1 MSPGP
6 VVVRPVAD
14 DHDLREFIALPK
26 RLYRG
31 HKGYIAPL
39 DLERKDT
46 LSRSKNPYFQHADG
60 ELFLAT
66 RNKDVVGRMSAQ
78 FCRLHQEKYRND
90 TGHFG
95 WVDTIDDIHV
105 MRALAKSAE
114 SWLKARG
121 AKRALGPFSFS
132 SNEESG
138 LLVDGFDSQPMLMMP
153 FHLPYQGQLL
163 EACGFAKAKDLL
175 AYTVDQAAYHAV
187 GSNRMLDKATSDS
200 RIRLRSL
207 NMKNY
212 KPDLAALLQVFN
224 DAWSDNWEMVPFA
237 QPEIEAAAASMK
249 PLIDPD
255 LVVIAEIDGEVAGML
270 VCLPNLLEA
279 VRDLDGRL
287 LPFGWAKLLWRLKR
301 KTLKTARVP
310 LMGIRR
316 KYHGT
321 LTGAALL
328 PLMFHRLKEP
338 FFARGLEQVEL
349 SWILDDN
356 LPMRRVL
363 EGIGAKVYKTYRVYE
378 KAIA

>member
-6 VVVRPVAD
+6 VVVQPVASGR
-14 DHDLREFIALPK
+14 DLEDFITLPK

-31 HKGYIAPL
+31 HSGYVPPL

-46 LSRSKNPYFQHADG
+46 LSRKKNPYFQHAEG
-60 ELFLAT
+60 ELFLA
-66 RNKDVVGRMSAQ
+66 RRGGDVVGRSSAQ
-78 FCRLHQEKYRND
+78 LCRLHQERYRND

-95 WVDTIDDIHV
+95 WVDTVDDV
-105 MRALAKSAE
+105 NVVRALAETAE

-121 AKRALGPFSFS
+121 AKRMIGPFSFS

-138 LLVDGFDSQPMLMMP
+138 LLVDGFDAQPMLMMP
-153 FHLPYQGQLL
+153 FHLPYQGELL
-163 EACGFAKAKDLL
+163 EACNFTKAKDLL
-175 AYTVDQAAYHAV
+175 AYTVDKAAYHAV
-187 GSNRMLDKATSDS
+187 GSNRMLDKVRSDG

-207 NMKNY
+207 DMKNY

-224 DAWSDNWEMVPFA
+224 DAWSGNWEMVPFA

-279 VRDLDGRL
+279 IRDLDGHL

-310 LMGIRR
+310 LMGIRK

-321 LTGAALL
+321 LTGAVLL

-349 SWILDDN
+349 SWILEDN

>member
-1 MSPGP
+1 MAPGS
-6 VVVRPVAD
+6 VVVQPVTSSR
-14 DHDLREFIALPK
+14 DLDEFIALPK

-31 HKGYIAPL
+31 RAGYIAPL
-39 DLERKDT
+39 DLERKET
-46 LSRSKNPYFQHADG
+46 LSRNKNPYFQHAAA
-60 ELFLAT
+60 ELFLA
-66 RNKDVVGRMSAQ
+66 RRAGEVVGRISAQ
-78 FCRLHQEKYRND
+78 FCRLHQEKYRGD

-95 WVDTIDDIHV
+95 WIDTIDDLAV
-105 MRALAKSAE
+105 VRALTGAAE
-114 SWLKARG
+114 NWLKAQG
-121 AKRALGPFSFS
+121 ARRMRGPFSFS

-138 LLVDGFDSQPMLMMP
+138 LLVDGFDATPMLMMP
-153 FHLPYQGQLL
+153 YHLPYQGGLI
-163 EACGFAKAKDLL
+163 EACGFAGAKDLL
-175 AYTVDQAAYHAV
+175 AYTVDKATYHAV
-187 GSNRMLDKATSDS
+187 GSSRMLDKMRSDG
-200 RIRLRSL
+200 RVRLRSL
-207 NMKNY
+207 DMKNY
-212 KPDLAALLQVFN
+212 KADLAALLAVFN
-224 DAWSDNWEMVPFA
+224 DAWSENWEMVPFS
-237 QPEIEAAAASMK
+237 QSEIEAAAASMK

-255 LVVIAEIDGEVAGML
+255 LVVIAEIDNEVAGML

-279 VRDLDGRL
+279 IRDLDGRL
-287 LPFGWAKLLWRLKR
+287 LPFGFAKLLWRLKR

-321 LTGAALL
+321 LTGASLL

-363 EGIGAKVYKTYRVYE
+363 EGIGAKVYKTYRIYE